1 MTGVER
7 GEVDPRL
14 NLLKLLAAFA
24 VVVVHTTMARVSQ
37 VDLHSLGW
45 WAANTADAA
54 GRFGSAMFATVA
66 GAVLLGRP
74 IEQAP
79 GRFIVQR
86 LARLLPAVVFW
97 SMFYFVWREWM
108 WGGIGGAVIA
118 HDVVL
123 GAPWYHLWF
132 MFMMLGLYMVMPALR
147 FTVLGVGDGGGWIYL
162 LALAAGMTW
171 FASIAQTLQ
180 RLSHASFVGLVPFFI
195 VYCWAGYYLL
205 RRHIAVPAWGLW
217 MGMALA
223 VASMAL
229 GAAWSY
235 PWLQEW
241 AFVLFYSNR
250 SPFAMVLTLCIF
262 MLVLR
267 VPLRAIPRWV
277 NRSGRV
283 TLGVYAIHPFWI
295 DMLGRWG
302 WGLQRAGDAWPLLTC
317 GVFALSLLTASALF
331 ALPGMRRLVS

>member
-1 MTGVER
+1 MSGVGH

-24 VVVVHTTMARVSQ
+24 VVVVHTTMARVAQ

-45 WAANTADAA
+45 WAANAADAA

-74 IEQAP
+74 IELAP
-79 GRFIVQR
+79 GRFIRQR

-97 SMFYFVWREWM
+97 SVFYFAWREWM
-108 WGGIGGAVIA
+108 WGGLGGAVIA
-118 HDVVL
+118 HDVLL

-132 MFMMLGLYMVMPALR
+132 MFMMLGLYVAMPALR
-147 FTVLGVGDGGGWIYL
+147 FTVLGVGEGSGWIYL
-162 LALAAGMTW
+162 LMLAAGMTW
-171 FASIAQTLQ
+171 LASISQTLQ
-180 RLSHASFVGLVPFFI
+180 RLSHASFVGLVPFFV
-195 VYCWAGYYLL
+195 VYCWAGYYLS
-205 RRHIAVPAWGLW
+205 RRHILVPTWGLW
-217 MGMALA
+217 LGMVLA
-223 VASMAL
+223 VAAMAL
-229 GAAWSY
+229 GTAWAY

-250 SPFAMVLTLCIF
+250 SPFAMVLTLCLF
-262 MLVLR
+262 VLVLR
-267 VPLRAIPRWV
+267 VPARTIPSWV
-277 NRSGRV
+277 NRCGRV

-302 WGLQRAGDAWPLLTC
+302 WGTQRAGDAWLLLTC
-317 GVFALSLLTASALF
+317 GVFALSLLTAAALF